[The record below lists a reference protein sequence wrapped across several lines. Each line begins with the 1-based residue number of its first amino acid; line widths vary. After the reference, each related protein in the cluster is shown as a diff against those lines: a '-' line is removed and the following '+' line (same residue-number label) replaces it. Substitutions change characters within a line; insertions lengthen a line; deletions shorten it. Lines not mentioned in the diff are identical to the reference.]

1 MSEVNKLKQY
11 CEDNEVTVMGV
22 TTSYD
27 LGLTDK
33 KPTAEEIAAELNRVH
48 EWLSDP
54 VNNLTSSISGH
65 IMLKKNTIMCLENR
79 KRVISEDLRIAR
91 CSGATGSGSATV
103 LAHPQMLRLLGAKP
117 QTRLGLLLFTTTSA

>member
-79 KRVISEDLRIAR
+79 KRVISEDPYFVAVPMAKEEEREVRELKKDVKLFEKAVEMIKEL
-91 CSGATGSGSATV
+91 SG
-103 LAHPQMLRLLGAKP
+103 K
-117 QTRLGLLLFTTTSA
+117 